1 MAVTTAVSLML
12 DAVPV
17 IHRYGRPEHG
27 DRIVFVATASEHR
40 EGAHF
45 LIDWLKT
52 EAPFCKNEEAPAGET
67 RVEARAEDDAAGW
80 RRGSADNGYQFGV
93 ATSASFRCRSIRSIR
108 RSMVSSRL

>member
-12 DAVPV
+12 DAVLV

-40 EGAHF
+40 EAAHF

-52 EAPFCKNEEAPAGET
+52 EAPFCKSEEAPAGE
-67 RVEARAEDDAAGW
+67 RWVGARAEDEDAK
-80 RRGSADNGYQFGV
+80 
-93 ATSASFRCRSIRSIR
+93 RCWAPGG
-108 RSMVSSRL
+108 LK